1 MTEKIF
7 QEYKLNSE
15 LTLANRIIMAPLTR
29 CFADEKLVPTQ
40 QMVDYYA
47 RRADVG
53 LIISEAAIIDP
64 IAQGYPNTPGIF
76 SKAQVKGWK
85 KVTKAVHERG
95 GKMFCQLWHCG
106 RTAHSYYSGKQPV
119 APSVCAWHGKVP
131 RSKDL
136 EYEMPRSLTTKEV
149 KRTIKK
155 YIKAA
160 KNAMKAGFDGVEIH
174 GANGYLIDQFL
185 RQDTNKRDDR
195 FGGSTKK
202 RTRFALR
209 VVDGVVNAIG
219 AEKTAIRLSPQ
230 AYVHLQY
237 TKGDEKT
244 YRRLLKR
251 LNKRNICY
259 VHLGAFD
266 DTPIYDYLGNR
277 KASEFI
283 RRFYKGTFIAC
294 GSYTL
299 EIAKQAIEQN
309 KADLVAIGRPIIANP
324 DFIKKAKSGEEMVPY
339 DMQMLRELV

>member
-1 MTEKIF
+1 M
-7 QEYKLNSE
+7 
-15 LTLANRIIMAPLTR
+15 
-29 CFADEKLVPTQ
+29 
-40 QMVDYYA
+40 
-47 RRADVG
+47 RAVVQND
-53 LIISEAAIIDP
+53 
-64 IAQGYPNTPGIF
+64 
-76 SKAQVKGWK
+76 
-85 KVTKAVHERG
+85 
-95 GKMFCQLWHCG
+95 
-106 RTAHSYYSGKQPV
+106 
-119 APSVCAWHGKVP
+119 
-131 RSKDL
+131 
-136 EYEMPRSLTTKEV
+136 LTT
-149 KRTIKK
+149 
-155 YIKAA
+155 Y
-160 KNAMKAGFDGVEIH
+160 N
-174 GANGYLIDQFL
+174 
-185 RQDTNKRDDR
+185 
-195 FGGSTKK
+195 
-202 RTRFALR
+202 
-209 VVDGVVNAIG
+209 
-219 AEKTAIRLSPQ
+219 
-230 AYVHLQY
+230 VHLQY